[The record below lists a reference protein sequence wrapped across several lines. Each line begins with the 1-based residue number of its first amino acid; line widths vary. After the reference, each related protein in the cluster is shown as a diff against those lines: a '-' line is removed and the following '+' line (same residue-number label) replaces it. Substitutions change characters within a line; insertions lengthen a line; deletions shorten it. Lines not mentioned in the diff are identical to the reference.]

1 MSRESLKQDVNI
13 FIQHK
18 RDGKVIGEYAYH
30 NVTTNTGKAGLAARM
45 GTATNAVT
53 YIGIGTGTTA
63 ESATDTTLQ
72 TEITTGGGARAAAT
86 VTLVT
91 TTLTNDTLQL
101 LKTFTFSSSFS
112 VSETASF
119 DTSTGGIMYNRKTF
133 TAIPVVSGDQLT
145 LIHQFKIS

>member
-1 MSRESLKQDVNI
+1 MSRDNIKQDVNI
-13 FIQHK
+13 FIEHV
-18 RDGKVIGEYAYH
+18 RNGEVIAKYAYH

-63 ESATDTTLQ
+63 EAATDTTLQ

-86 VTLVT
+86 VSIVT
-91 TTLTNDTLQL
+91 TTVSNDTLQL
-101 LKTFTFSSSFS
+101 LKTYTFSSSFS

-119 DTSTGGIMYNRKTF
+119 DAATSGIMYNRKTF